1 MAMVIRDSTGSP
13 QRVVGTNWD
22 ITEVRTLA
30 EQLRHVLDDREER
43 LDQPVEL
50 LPSMLC
56 DPLVADE
63 PAQQLCRAGGIA
75 VESGGDSVQPD
86 IHEIGAGGF
95 SFERAL

>member
-1 MAMVIRDSTGSP
+1 
-13 QRVVGTNWD
+13 
-22 ITEVRTLA
+22 
-30 EQLRHVLDDREER
+30 
-43 LDQPVEL
+43 
-50 LPSMLC
+50 MLC